1 MVQILLQKATWEH
14 RICQTHTTNMEYRNK
29 LVLAPMVRVG
39 TLPFRLLAAQYGAD
53 ITYSEEIIY
62 HRMLKCDHQINELIG
77 STDFVEKGT
86 KNVVFR
92 TCDEEKDTVVFQ
104 IGTSNALRALATAQL
119 VQVNCVFCFPFYTEV
134 DM

>member
-1 MVQILLQKATWEH
+1 
-14 RICQTHTTNMEYRNK
+14 MEYRNK

-119 VQVNCVFCFPFYTEV
+119 VQTKDQADVLMMPKDHMRLKALFKTKQLKIFKI
-134 DM
+134 DDQDSL

>member
-1 MVQILLQKATWEH
+1 MNSL
-14 RICQTHTTNMEYRNK
+14 
-29 LVLAPMVRVG
+29 
-39 TLPFRLLAAQYGAD
+39 
-53 ITYSEEIIY
+53 S
-62 HRMLKCDHQINELIG
+62 ELIG

-119 VQVNCVFCFPFYTEV
+119 VQVNCVFCFPFYTARY
-134 DM
+134 DNNATSFFYHATTGSPNHRTS